1 MHKEEKMNMQKK
13 TQFMVGH
20 IDTEPEEA
28 LVDGGNVGGENIVI
42 IPTYNESGN
51 LKRLIP
57 SILEQGPFDILIID
71 DNSPDGTGE
80 MAEEFAHRFPG
91 RVSVLHR
98 PGKLGL
104 GTAYLM
110 GFEIGRASCR
120 ERV

>member
-1 MHKEEKMNMQKK
+1 MNMQRK
-13 TQFMVGH
+13 TQFMAGH

-80 MAEEFAHRFPG
+80 LAEEFAHSFPG
-91 RVSVLHR
+91 RVGVHHSPGVLTHR
-98 PGKLGL
+98 YVLLAG
-104 GTAYLM
+104 
-110 GFEIGRASCR
+110 
-120 ERV
+120 VD